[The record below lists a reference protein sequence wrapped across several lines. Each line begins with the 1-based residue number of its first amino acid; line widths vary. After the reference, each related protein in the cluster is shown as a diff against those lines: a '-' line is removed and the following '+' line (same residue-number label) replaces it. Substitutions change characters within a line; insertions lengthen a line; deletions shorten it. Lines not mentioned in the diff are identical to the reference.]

1 MVEDSR
7 ERPKS
12 AVALEAGAN
21 PASLPRIV
29 AAGRGELAEQILRL
43 AFENNVKVRQDAD
56 LAELLATL
64 DIDHEIPAEAV
75 MAVAEILSRVFQANA
90 ALAKDA
96 ETKSE

>member
-1 MVEDSR
+1 MVEDSSTT
-7 ERPKS
+7 PKS
-12 AVALEAGAN
+12 AVALEQGKDPAG
-21 PASLPRIV
+21 LPRIV

-75 MAVAEILSRVFQANA
+75 VAVAEILSRVFEANA
-90 ALAKDA
+90 ALVREA
-96 ETKSE
+96 EKNR